1 MSREGVSPLLDDL
14 GRTHLIEDLTMMDFY
29 RGSLVA
35 VEVKIDVLVEVKV
48 ASVTLDE
55 QP

>member
-1 MSREGVSPLLDDL
+1 VSGEGVSPLLDDL
-14 GRTHLIEDLTMMDFY
+14 GRTHLIEDLTMVDFY

-35 VEVKIDVLVEVKV
+35 VEVKIDVSVEVKV
-48 ASVTLDE
+48 ASATLDK